1 MTVASRGHPRRL
13 PRKLSAYILREV
25 VGYTLLGLMAITVI
39 FLSQNLLR
47 LLDELMAVGFSS
59 ADLFAVLRCLIP
71 MLLSYTLP
79 VAFLFGVLLATTR
92 MASDQEIIAM
102 RACGLGL
109 REVLAPVVALGF
121 AISCGSWY
129 LQLEVEHAARR
140 ELRDVVQSMVARG
153 SVIEGGRFSHL
164 GDRVL
169 YVDHVDRDNRLE
181 RIVIAD
187 RSDPKRPVTIFA
199 ESGRFSFD
207 PERAELRLRLQSG
220 DVHIEPQ
227 RDDDRYRRIAFL
239 SIDYSFDVE
248 LALRAAFG
256 SLRPYDMT
264 IAELREI
271 VARAEAGGSLD
282 HLAEKN
288 PAAYQVHIHRRFA
301 MPLAPT
307 LFAMVGIPLGLRRT
321 RGARSWGA
329 LLCVAMTFLYYL
341 LLKGSEM
348 LALEGVLPAALA
360 IWIPNAVFAAAG
372 LALLSR
378 ARYGEA

>member
-1 MTVASRGHPRRL
+1 
-13 PRKLSAYILREV
+13 
-25 VGYTLLGLMAITVI
+25 
-39 FLSQNLLR
+39 
-47 LLDELMAVGFSS
+47 
-59 ADLFAVLRCLIP
+59 
-71 MLLSYTLP
+71 
-79 VAFLFGVLLATTR
+79 
-92 MASDQEIIAM
+92 
-102 RACGLGL
+102 
-109 REVLAPVVALGF
+109 
-121 AISCGSWY
+121 
-129 LQLEVEHAARR
+129 
-140 ELRDVVQSMVARG
+140 MVARG

-227 RDDDRYRRIAFL
+227 RDDDDRYRRIAFL

-264 IAELREI
+264 MAELREI

-288 PAAYQVHIHRRFA
+288 PAAYQVDIHRRFA